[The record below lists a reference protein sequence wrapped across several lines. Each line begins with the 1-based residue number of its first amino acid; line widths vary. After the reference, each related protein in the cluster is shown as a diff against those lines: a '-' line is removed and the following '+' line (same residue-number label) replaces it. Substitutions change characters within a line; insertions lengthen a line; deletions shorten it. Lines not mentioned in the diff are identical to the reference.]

1 MGMVMRSDVAHLAVG
16 IEFDVSA
23 EDVADGTT
31 LEEVS
36 NPLGACPICVGIV
49 DDQASGQKKIAGE
62 EQSGLAIVV
71 RDMGRVMSRGGI
83 TSTIRSPRSS

>member
-1 MGMVMRSDVAHLAVG
+1 
-16 IEFDVSA
+16 
-23 EDVADGTT
+23 
-31 LEEVS
+31 
-36 NPLGACPICVGIV
+36 LGACPICVGIV